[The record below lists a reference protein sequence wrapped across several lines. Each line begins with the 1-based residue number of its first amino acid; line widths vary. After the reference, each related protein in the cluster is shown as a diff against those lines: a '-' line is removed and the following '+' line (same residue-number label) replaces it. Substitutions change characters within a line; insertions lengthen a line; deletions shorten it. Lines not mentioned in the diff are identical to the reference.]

1 MSLTLMLILISPRKF
16 SLTEA
21 ELTKA
26 FDFAQSLAQEAG
38 VIMKRYF
45 QASDIGIQLK
55 EDDSPVTVADHSI
68 NNLVI
73 EKVRTHYPTHGV
85 IGEEGSY
92 ESDRDWVWVVDPVD
106 GTSPFSLGIPISTF
120 CLALVHKGAVQLSVV
135 FDPFQDRLFT
145 AQKGKGAFL
154 NGVAVHVS
162 NTNTFKGQYVMTFRS
177 LAKSNHTGMN
187 RMFDALQK
195 SGAKVYMFASF
206 SYAAM
211 LVAEGRLVASCMVYG
226 SPWDAAAASLIV
238 QEAGGQVTDM
248 AGQSRDFSTWGEG
261 LIMTNGAVHS
271 EIISLI
277 DYENTRD

>member
-1 MSLTLMLILISPRKF
+1 MSLTLMLILISPRTS
-16 SLTEA
+16 SLTEV

-73 EKVRTHYPTHGV
+73 EKVKTHYPTHGV

-154 NGVAVHVS
+154 NGVAIHVS
-162 NTNTFKGQYVMTFRS
+162 NTKTFKGQYVMTFRS
-177 LAKSNHTGMN
+177 LAKPNHTGMN
-187 RMFDALQK
+187 RMFDALQEV
-195 SGAKVYMFASF
+195 GAKVYMFASF

-238 QEAGGQVTDM
+238 QEAGGLVTDM
-248 AGQSRDFSTWGEG
+248 AGQPRDFSTWGEG